1 MIRTGHVFDAQT
13 LTTRLRR
20 PWRQVYDFAS
30 NPANLTLWAEGLG
43 RGVERLG
50 SRWFIET
57 PSGRAELRFAERN
70 PFGVMDHWVHFA
82 DGRVTYVPFRVVAN
96 GDGCEVMLTLFQP
109 PCMTEGDHERDAALV
124 RRDLDTLRTL
134 LETKATAGH
143 TE

>member
-1 MIRTGHVFDAQT
+1 MIRTGDVFDAQT
-13 LTTRLRR
+13 LTTRLKR

-30 NPANLTLWAEGLG
+30 NPANLPLWAEGLG

-57 PSGRAELRFAERN
+57 LSGRAELRFAERN

-82 DGRVTYVPFRVVAN
+82 DGLVTYVPFRVVAN
-96 GDGCEVMLTLFQP
+96 ADGCEVMLTLFHLP
-109 PCMTEGDHERDAALV
+109 GMTKADYERDAALV
-124 RRDLDTLRTL
+124 CRDLEALRTL
-134 LETKATAGH
+134 LETRPAAGP